1 MLEFEIQLAIVE
13 EILVF
18 AIRVL
23 FESKPERCQPPA
35 TALIKRATTDRSVC
49 LVQKQTVRSQKFL
62 VVHDDEDERHVPNI
76 LDREICR
83 VYVPKN
89 RDEIRNINES
99 TNLKDIR
106 LLRILYLK
114 VFKRWR
120 LNILDK
126 HRSYPFRRTILN
138 FSKLLEHFSFASNP
152 LNYDGVDTV
161 HRRLIINA
169 SAGTSRRNDFTTDRP
184 LEKRPFTEQTCRT

>member
-1 MLEFEIQLAIVE
+1 MMM
-13 EILVF
+13 
-18 AIRVL
+18 
-23 FESKPERCQPPA
+23 KMN
-35 TALIKRATTDRSVC
+35 
-49 LVQKQTVRSQKFL
+49 
-62 VVHDDEDERHVPNI
+62 VPNI

-126 HRSYPFRRTILN
+126 HRFLSI
-138 FSKLLEHFSFASNP
+138 
-152 LNYDGVDTV
+152 
-161 HRRLIINA
+161 
-169 SAGTSRRNDFTTDRP
+169 
-184 LEKRPFTEQTCRT
+184 